1 MIYRVAF
8 KSKQRGWAKW
18 LLLAVFAL
26 IGFVVYNGYALRID
40 TVAVPAE
47 AVELSPNVQAAQTLS
62 DAVRIKTVS
71 GVDSDPEQFAQW
83 REFLAQRF
91 ERVFS
96 ELNVERV
103 NGDALLMTWR
113 GSDPTLSPIV
123 LTGHFDVVPVD
134 STPWTFPAFS
144 GEIADGF
151 IWGRGSMDDKVGVI
165 GPLIAIE
172 ELISQGFQ
180 PQRSL
185 ILAFGH
191 DEEVGGSL
199 GAKSL
204 AAMLAARGVHAEFLL
219 DEGMPITHGVMS
231 GVDAP
236 IAMIGIAEKGYLNL
250 TVSVQTEGGHSSS
263 PPPST
268 AVGIISRAVTRL
280 EEQQMPSRLD
290 GAVGEMLKTLAPH
303 MGLGRRIVLGNL
315 WLFAPLI
322 KKQFSSVPS
331 TNAMIRTTAA
341 ITLFDGG
348 TQANVLPTTASATVN
363 FRMLPGDSVDDVI
376 AYVRKVI
383 NDDRVEIQI
392 VGEPTEA
399 ASLSSTSASG
409 YRTIEKSIREVFP
422 ETLVTPALL
431 IATTDSK
438 YYSSVAQNIY
448 RFRPIH
454 VAKEDIKRFHG
465 VDERIDVENFDDAVR
480 FYVRLVRNAT
490 ASS

>member
-1 MIYRVAF
+1 MIYRMAL
-8 KSKQRGWAKW
+8 KSKQRGWGKL
-18 LLLAVFAL
+18 LLLAIFAL
-26 IGFVVYNGYALRID
+26 IGVLVYNLLALRIES
-40 TVAVPAE
+40 VPVPAVS
-47 AVELSPNVQAAQTLS
+47 VELSSNAQSTLTLS
-62 DAVRIKTVS
+62 DAVKIKTIS
-71 GVDSDPEQFAQW
+71 GVNADPEQFVLW
-83 REFLAQRF
+83 REFLERRF
-91 ERVFS
+91 ARAFS

-113 GSDPTLSPIV
+113 GSDPDLAPIV

-144 GEIADGF
+144 GEVADGF

-172 ELISQGFQ
+172 ELISQGFK

-204 AAMLAARGVHAEFLL
+204 ATMLAARGVNAEFLL
-219 DEGMPITHGVMS
+219 DEGMPITHGVLS
-231 GVDAP
+231 GIDAP

-250 TVSVQTEGGHSSS
+250 NISVQTDGGHSSS
-263 PPPST
+263 PPQST

-280 EEQQMPSRLD
+280 EERQMASRLD

-303 MGLGRRIVLGNL
+303 MGLGRRVVLSNL

-322 KKQFSSVPS
+322 EKQFSSVPS

-341 ITLFDGG
+341 VTVFDGG
-348 TQANVLPTTASATVN
+348 TQPNVLPTSASATVN
-363 FRMLPGDSVDDVI
+363 FRLLPGDSVGDVT
-376 AYVRKVI
+376 AHVRKVI
-383 NDDRVEIQI
+383 GDDRVDIQI

-399 ASLSSTSASG
+399 AALSSTSVPG
-409 YRTIEKSIREVFP
+409 YRTIERSIREVFP
-422 ETLVTPALL
+422 ETVVTPALL

-438 YYSSVAQNIY
+438 YYSGVAQNIY

-465 VDERIDVENFDDAVR
+465 VDERIDARNFDDAVR

-490 ASS
+490 ASP